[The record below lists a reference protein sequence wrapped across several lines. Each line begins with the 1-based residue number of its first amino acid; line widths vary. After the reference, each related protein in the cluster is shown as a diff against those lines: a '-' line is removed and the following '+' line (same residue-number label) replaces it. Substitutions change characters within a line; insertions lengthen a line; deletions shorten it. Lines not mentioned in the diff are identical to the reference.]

1 MSDDVGC
8 AAITQ
13 NKKAPDY
20 REPICFI
27 DENGSPPYFTI
38 AAMRS
43 GLPDPLW
50 IFIGKA
56 AM

>member
-1 MSDDVGC
+1 MDNIVTCRQSVTFDQEYSLAG
-8 AAITQ
+8 
-13 NKKAPDY
+13 
-20 REPICFI
+20 
-27 DENGSPPYFTI
+27 GSPPYFTS

-43 GLPDPLW
+43 GLPEPPW